1 MVAHIIFYTKWT
13 GGETMKG
20 SLRLALKRSASII
33 RQFIRFF
40 FPNIFPGT
48 SVITRSFR
56 VTQLINTGEVI
67 VSQLRAAGSTTTP
80 VVRYQFINAVTG
92 LPATN
97 SITVT
102 GTRIAILPFILPAGT
117 FRLRITN
124 VGTGRVRVDGVIF
137 VF

>member
-1 MVAHIIFYTKWT
+1 
-13 GGETMKG
+13 MKG
-20 SLRLALKRSASII
+20 SLRLALKRSVSTI
-33 RQFIRFF
+33 RQLITFL
-40 FPNIFPGT
+40 FPNISPGA
-48 SVITRSFR
+48 SVTTRSFK
-56 VTQLINTGEVI
+56 VTRALNTGEVI
-67 VSQLRAAGSTTTP
+67 VSQSRAAGSTTTP

-102 GTRIAILPFILPAGT
+102 GTRIAILPFVLPAGT

-124 VGTGRVRVDGVIF
+124 VGTGAVRVEGVII